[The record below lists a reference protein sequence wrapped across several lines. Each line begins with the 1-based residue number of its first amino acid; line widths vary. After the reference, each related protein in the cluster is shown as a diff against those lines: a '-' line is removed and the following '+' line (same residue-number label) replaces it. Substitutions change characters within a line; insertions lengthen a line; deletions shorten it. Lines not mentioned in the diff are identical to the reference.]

1 MPFPDFQDFLA
12 TLTTERMVEI
22 CSVDQPANIIQISDI
37 RDERNISA
45 FVSHIMNQSV
55 SYSMNVNLNLLR
67 AYHEWLQE
75 QIQ

>member
-1 MPFPDFQDFLA
+1 MQFPDFQDFLD
-12 TLTTERMVEI
+12 TLTPERMVEI

-45 FVSHIMNQSV
+45 FVSQIMNQSV
-55 SYSMNVNLNLLR
+55 SYSLNVNLNLLR